1 MNSNTIVNEF
11 SVSCK
16 YQFFLSRLIENSYPD
31 LYRAYQLKES
41 LRLILRFKDQ
51 DLAAIELESWIRD
64 AAFSDIKAMSEL
76 SEKVKRHSVNILN
89 SVRCQANSAKSEAVN
104 TTIKAA
110 IRMAR
115 GFRNM
120 DNLIAFI
127 YLKCS
132 DLVIPLNNRYQP
144 TAEKSA
150 EMRARDNDL
159 RRSREEA
166 KRGA

>member
-1 MNSNTIVNEF
+1 MSGHYWLTRNSNSNFLIPESIVWIRGN
-11 SVSCK
+11 
-16 YQFFLSRLIENSYPD
+16 PG
-31 LYRAYQLKES
+31 
-41 LRLILRFKDQ
+41 FKDQ

-64 AAFSDIKAMSEL
+64 AAFSDIKAMSAL